1 MDTAK
6 KIAASIAFLKKH
18 GHKVSKTKKKLRSY
32 KAVAVASTVAP
43 VAKAMFDAKT
53 KNLTLRKIFLKTIK
67 TKYFNDVLDEY
78 YTGSA
83 REVFDNIERKQY
95 NISKTLIQDI
105 SRVGQFKRF
114 KLVERYCIWNLE
126 ALRAMFEDGYNPKKV
141 VVRKRKYKKAN
152 SRK

>member
-1 MDTAK
+1 ME
-6 KIAASIAFLKKH
+6 
-18 GHKVSKTKKKLRSY
+18 
-32 KAVAVASTVAP
+32 
-43 VAKAMFDAKT
+43 
-53 KNLTLRKIFLKTIK
+53 NQ
-67 TKYFNDVLDEY
+67 
-78 YTGSA
+78 
-83 REVFDNIERKQY
+83 ERKQY
-95 NISKTLIQDI
+95 NISKTLVQDI

>member
-53 KNLTLRKIFLKTIK
+53 KNLTLRKIFLKTIE

-78 YTGSA
+78 YTSAA
-83 REVFDNIERKQY
+83 REAFDNIEWKQY

-105 SRVGQFKRF
+105 SKVGQFKRF